1 MLTYEN
7 CPQIYGFAKHLVTVV
22 FSRQPRQQEEI
33 MNLMGTFFCFVLEQ
47 RLSSMPH
54 NFRYTHD
61 TCCWFWSLH
70 GVC

>member
-33 MNLMGTFFCFVLEQ
+33 MNLMGTFFLFCFGTAVELYATQ
-47 RLSSMPH
+47 L
-54 NFRYTHD
+54 
-61 TCCWFWSLH
+61 
-70 GVC
+70 